1 MKDMYI
7 IGLIYQNI
15 FTGVFN
21 TLYVDC
27 NYALTPHFKNALLF
41 AKARRAEKGFKNHK
55 QKILFDANRYSGKVK
70 EVRIFQ
76 AGLIPIETLADTYNF
91 TAGFLED

>member
-1 MKDMYI
+1 MYI

-21 TLYVDC
+21 TVYVDC

-41 AKARRAEKGFKNHK
+41 AKARRAEKGFKNH
-55 QKILFDANRYSGKVK
+55 RM
-70 EVRIFQ
+70 
-76 AGLIPIETLADTYNF
+76 
-91 TAGFLED
+91 

>member
-21 TLYVDC
+21 TVYVDY
-27 NYALTPHFKNALLF
+27 NYLLTPHFKSALPF
-41 AKARRAEKGFKNHK
+41 AKIYRAERGFKTHK
-55 QKILFDANRYSGKVK
+55 QRILLDANRYPGKLK

-76 AGLIPIETLADTYNF
+76 VALAPVETLADEYNF
-91 TAGFLED
+91 NAGFLEN

>member
-1 MKDMYI
+1 MYI

-27 NYALTPHFKNALLF
+27 N
-41 AKARRAEKGFKNHK
+41 
-55 QKILFDANRYSGKVK
+55 FDANRYSGKVK

-76 AGLIPIETLADTYNF
+76 VGLIPIETLADTYNF
-91 TAGFLED
+91 TTGFLED

>member
-1 MKDMYI
+1 MYI

-21 TLYVDC
+21 TVYIDC

-41 AKARRAEKGFKNHK
+41 AKARRAEKGFKN
-55 QKILFDANRYSGKVK
+55 QFSSG
-70 EVRIFQ
+70 IF
-76 AGLIPIETLADTYNF
+76 LL
-91 TAGFLED
+91 LCR

>member
-1 MKDMYI
+1 MYI

-21 TLYVDC
+21 TVYVDC
-27 NYALTPHFKNALLF
+27 NYALTPHFKN
-41 AKARRAEKGFKNHK
+41 ARRAEKGFKNHK

-76 AGLIPIETLADTYNF
+76 VGLIPIETLADTYNF
-91 TAGFLED
+91 TARFLED